1 VAGYDPPQANDGM
14 LEVNECNFA
23 WMDAGGAYGGGAWI
37 QVSFPSAKKVS
48 SMFMDTNIQGTS
60 ACAQTGRTF
69 AGGDLQYWNGSTWVT
84 IATITGQTNDWS
96 YSFPQVTT
104 TAMRLYN
111 IYALGGQGS
120 NPIVYEWQLFG
131 CN

>member
-1 VAGYDPPQANDGM
+1 M
-14 LEVNECNFA
+14 
-23 WMDAGGAYGGGAWI
+23 
-37 QVSFPSAKKVS
+37 
-48 SMFMDTNIQGTS
+48 
-60 ACAQTGRTF
+60 
-69 AGGDLQYWNGSTWVT
+69 T
-84 IATITGQTNDWS
+84 IATITGQTDDWD
-96 YSFPQVTT
+96 YSFTTVTT